1 MESDANL
8 AQNESSNCTVESR
21 DESNDEIDEED
32 SDNAFSDAE
41 QLRVHQ

>member
-8 AQNESSNCTVESR
+8 AQYESSNCTVVSR

-32 SDNAFSDAE
+32 SDIKGKGQHYAD
-41 QLRVHQ
+41 

>member
-32 SDNAFSDAE
+32 GDIKGKGQHYAD
-41 QLRVHQ
+41 